1 MKEDPNKPTT
11 VEDWEIAFEA
21 QVDHHEDVVKELKGQ
36 IRNLTKERDEY
47 KKGRDD
53 VFKQV
58 TDLSEVRETIIAAA
72 NKFSKSNKT

>member
-11 VEDWEIAFEA
+11 VEGWEIAFEA
-21 QVDHHEDVVKELKGQ
+21 QVDHYEGVVKELKGQ

-47 KKGRDD
+47 KKARDD